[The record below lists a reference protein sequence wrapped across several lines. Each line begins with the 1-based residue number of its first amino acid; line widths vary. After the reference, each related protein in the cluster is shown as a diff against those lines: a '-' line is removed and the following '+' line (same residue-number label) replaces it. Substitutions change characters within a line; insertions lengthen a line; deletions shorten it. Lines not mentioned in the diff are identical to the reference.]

1 MRYAGELAALGT
13 AFCWAAGANL
23 FAAAA
28 HRLGPVALNRLRL
41 AFAFVFLTLA
51 LLVARGAPWPTSATP
66 LQLGL
71 LAASGLIGFVFGDGY
86 GFRSIVALGP
96 GRATLVM
103 SSAPVFTLL
112 LAWPV
117 LGERPGPFVLAGV
130 ALLVAGLAVVL
141 LERVHETQETVR
153 GSVASGILF
162 GTLAALGQAGGY
174 VLSKLALRT
183 GIDPLS
189 ATVVRVT
196 AAVLMVWAWALL
208 RGEAGDTI
216 ARVRGDRGALGFALG
231 GAFAGPF
238 LGVTLSLV
246 ALQFIEAG
254 VAASITSFFPI
265 LTILLAMHFHRER
278 LTPRLLLGALVAVA
292 GVVVLF
298 LR

>member
-1 MRYAGELAALGT
+1 
-13 AFCWAAGANL
+13 
-23 FAAAA
+23 
-28 HRLGPVALNRLRL
+28 
-41 AFAFVFLTLA
+41 
-51 LLVARGAPWPTSATP
+51 
-66 LQLGL
+66 
-71 LAASGLIGFVFGDGY
+71 
-86 GFRSIVALGP
+86 
-96 GRATLVM
+96 M

-141 LERVHETQETVR
+141 LERVHETRETVR
-153 GSVASGILF
+153 GSVAAGVLF
-162 GTLAALGQAGGY
+162 GTLAAFGQAGGY

-196 AAVLMVWAWALL
+196 AAVLAVWAWALL

-216 ARVRGDRGALGFALG
+216 ARVRGDRGAFGFALG

-265 LTILLAMHFHRER
+265 LTILLALHFHRER